1 VHSKMSSQCKR
12 PLEHSV
18 SSQPIKHLCHSAVEE
33 QASTGDASTTIYKIQ
48 RPVDM
53 NSTWPVAC
61 NVIHLDSTD
70 LQSARRSGSGMPGTP
85 SHSCLVYFS
94 QIVQIFHLSILSM
107 WFCSGSH
114 WMPTHR

>member
-12 PLEHSV
+12 PLEHSI
-18 SSQPIKHLCHSAVEE
+18 SSQPIKQLCHSAVEE

-61 NVIHLDSTD
+61 NVIHLDSPD

-94 QIVQIFHLSILSM
+94 QIVQIFHLSILSV
-107 WFCSGSH
+107 WFFPGSH
-114 WMPTHR
+114 WMRTHR